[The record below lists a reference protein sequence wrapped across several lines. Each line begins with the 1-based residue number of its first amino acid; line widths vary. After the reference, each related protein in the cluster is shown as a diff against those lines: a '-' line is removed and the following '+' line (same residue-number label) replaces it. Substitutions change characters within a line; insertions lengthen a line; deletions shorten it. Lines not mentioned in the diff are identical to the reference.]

1 MKMVK
6 LGDYNK
12 MTIVRFVESGA
23 YLDAGEGLE
32 ILMPR
37 RYTTPEMHP
46 GDEVEVFVYLDQ
58 ANKPVAT
65 LETPVAKVG
74 EFACLTVSWLNEY
87 GAFLDWGLMK
97 DLFVPFSEQRVAM
110 KRGERY
116 IVYIYVDELTGRIV
130 GTSRIARHITED
142 SRTLKVHDE
151 VDVLVYKRT
160 ELGYKAIILGP
171 NCEGLLY
178 RNELFRPLGYG
189 DKLRAFVKG
198 VRPDG
203 KVDLV
208 LQEGGRRHVEDFSV
222 TLLKTLRDRANHFVA
237 LNDKSEPDEIYDMFG
252 VSKKTFKRAVG
263 ALYKERLIELTDD
276 GIRLL

>member
-1 MKMVK
+1 MVK

-32 ILMPR
+32 ILMPH

-142 SRTLKVHDE
+142 SRTLKAHDE

>member
-1 MKMVK
+1 MVK
-6 LGDYNK
+6 LGDYNRL
-12 MTIVRFVESGA
+12 TINRFVESGA
-23 YLDAGEGLE
+23 YLDGGEGFE

-65 LETPVAKVG
+65 TEVPYAKVG
-74 EFACLTVSWLNEY
+74 EFACLRVSWTNEY

-97 DLFVPFSEQRVAM
+97 DLFVPFSRQRVKM
-110 KRGERY
+110 ERGERY
-116 IVYIYVDELTGRIV
+116 IVYIYVDELTGRITA
-130 GTSRIARHITED
+130 TSRISRFVSED
-142 SRTLKVHDE
+142 TKTLAPMQE
-151 VDVLVYKRT
+151 VDVLVFKRT
-160 ELGYKAIILGP
+160 DMGYKAIILGP
-171 NCEGLLY
+171 NCEGMIY
-178 RNELFRPLGYG
+178 ANEVFQSLSYG
-189 DKLRAFVKG
+189 DKVKAFVKN

-208 LQEGGRRHVEDFSV
+208 LQESGRRHVEDFSV
-222 TLLKTLRDRANHFVA
+222 VLLNSLREKSNHFVA
-237 LNDKSEPDEIYDMFG
+237 LSDKSSPQDIYDVFG

-263 ALYKERLIELTDD
+263 ALYKERLIEITDD

>member
-1 MKMVK
+1 MVK

-237 LNDKSEPDEIYDMFG
+237 LNDKSEPDEIYDMFS

>member
-1 MKMVK
+1 MVK

-178 RNELFRPLGYG
+178 RTELFRPLGYG

>member
-1 MKMVK
+1 MVK

-142 SRTLKVHDE
+142 SRVLKTHDE
-151 VDVLVYKRT
+151 VEVLVYKRT

-208 LQEGGRRHVEDFSV
+208 LQEGGWRHIEDFSV

>member
-1 MKMVK
+1 MVK

-142 SRTLKVHDE
+142 SRTLKIHDE
-151 VDVLVYKRT
+151 VEVLVYKRT

-208 LQEGGRRHVEDFSV
+208 LQESGWRHVEDFSV

>member
-1 MKMVK
+1 MVK